1 MKNPTIELTPKGT
14 TNAQIDLNSITVKG
28 VPEDAYSLEKTT
40 NGAKIILK
48 TIH

>member
-28 VPEDAYSLEKTT
+28 VPEDAYSLETT
-40 NGAKIILK
+40 NGAKVILK